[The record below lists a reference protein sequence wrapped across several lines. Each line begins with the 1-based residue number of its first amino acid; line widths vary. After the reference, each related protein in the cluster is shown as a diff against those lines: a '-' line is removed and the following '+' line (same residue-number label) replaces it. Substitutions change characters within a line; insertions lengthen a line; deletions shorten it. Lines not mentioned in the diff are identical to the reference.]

1 MIIKYPTGFYRDV
14 LPSKASDSTS
24 VTYLISNSLPPRSSL
39 VFPKLP
45 DALVGRKIDRGNRPI
60 DPSVYGA
67 LAVTVT
73 KSAPTN
79 VLSGVKAIDLGEVI
93 EFEDAA
99 TQIVTPMLVTFE
111 TEVRH
116 DTNKYDLASIGIVE
130 EKQANFIEEIK
141 KGQAKVRQ
149 ELNDCVKQRADTD
162 IEIDKLNKQL
172 AEAEKTRN
180 ASIFANEAIGG
191 SEVLQEAIV
200 ELNKQVAA
208 IKKNVEDQ
216 IKLANSLVEKAD
228 ELRNKYLTLCKLVK

>member
-14 LPSKASDSTS
+14 LPGKESDSTS

-45 DALVGRKIDRGNRPI
+45 DALVNKKISRPVGPPNS
-60 DPSVYGA
+60 DVYGA
-67 LAVTVT
+67 LALTIT

-79 VLSGVKAIDLGEVI
+79 ILSGVKAIDLGEVI

-99 TQIVTPMLVTFE
+99 TQLIAPMLVTFE

-116 DTNKYDLASIGIVE
+116 DTNRYDFAAIGITAD
-130 EKQANFIEEIK
+130 KQQAFIEDIK

-149 ELNDCVKQRADTD
+149 DLNDCVQQRADAD
-162 IEIDKLNKQL
+162 ITIDKLNKQL

-180 ASIFANEAIGG
+180 ASIYANDAVGG
-191 SEVLQEAIV
+191 SPVLEDAIAKLAGQI
-200 ELNKQVAA
+200 ESLKQQIDV
-208 IKKNVEDQ
+208 Q

-228 ELRNKYLTLCKLVK
+228 LLRNKYLTLCKLVN

>member
-45 DALVGRKIDRGNRPI
+45 DALVSRKIDRGNRPI

-116 DTNKYDLASIGIVE
+116 DTNKYDLASIGIVQ
-130 EKQANFIEEIK
+130 EKQADFIVEIK

-162 IEIDKLNKQL
+162 IEIDRLNKQL

-180 ASIFANEAIGG
+180 ASVFANEAIGG
-191 SEVLQEAIV
+191 SKVLQEALV

-216 IKLANSLVEKAD
+216 INLANSLVEKAD
-228 ELRNKYLTLCKLVK
+228 ELRNRYLTLCKLVK